1 MYDDTARI
9 AFATVEALKSARRGA
24 KGMRNEAQHGGC
36 CKVSL
41 CEYALMAVTV
51 LAGIVLLPVLIP
63 LYLIPSI
70 RETFDQ
76 LAYEDAMIG

>member
-1 MYDDTARI
+1 MGTQY
-9 AFATVEALKSARRGA
+9 
-24 KGMRNEAQHGGC
+24 GGC

-63 LYLIPSI
+63 LYFIPSI